1 MAPTL
6 GIGTDVG
13 GSVRIPAMCEG
24 LVGFKPSTGRLPYGG
39 QQSLQ
44 APGAAK
50 LGMEA
55 SAGVIARRCED
66 VALMMKA
73 VEGARCWEVDPA
85 IIPGQ
90 WWSGQGVGLEEGV
103 KTVGVLWTD
112 GNTTP
117 LPPVRRC
124 MQDVAARLERKGVR
138 VVDVK
143 MPRFEEL
150 QGLMNKFFNSQD
162 NHHLFSLIDQ
172 TEEPLISWLRKFGF
186 RRRDGISLAELRELW
201 AKRVELQQE
210 MLKMFKTEDGQDM
223 DAIVLPVAPHPVPGI
238 DEWGGVGYT
247 GIFVL
252 LDWPAVSIPIRKC
265 GEQDLVEEPEGPV
278 LGRWDK
284 INRALCE
291 YLLSLFPVV

>member
-1 MAPTL
+1 
-6 GIGTDVG
+6 
-13 GSVRIPAMCEG
+13 MCEG

-39 QQSLQ
+39 QQNLQ
-44 APGAAK
+44 PAGGAK

-66 VALMMKA
+66 VGLMMKA
-73 VEGARCWEVDPA
+73 VEAARSWQVDPA
-85 IIPGQ
+85 IVPGQ
-90 WWSGQGVGLEEGV
+90 WWSGERAGLEGDV
-103 KTVGVLWTD
+103 KTVGMLWTD

-124 MQDVAARLERKGVR
+124 MQDVATRLESKGVR

-143 MPRFEEL
+143 LPRFKEL
-150 QGLMNKFFNSQD
+150 QGLMNKFFSSQD
-162 NHHLFSLIDQ
+162 NRHLFSLLEQ
-172 TEEPLISWLRKFGF
+172 TEEPLIRWLRNLGF
-186 RRRDGISLAELRELW
+186 RRRDGINLAELRELW

-210 MLKMFKTEDGQDM
+210 MLKMFKTEDGQEV
-223 DAIVLPVAPHPVPGI
+223 DAVILPVAPHPVPGI

-265 GEQDLVEEPEGPV
+265 GEQDLVEEVEGPV

-284 INRALCE
+284 MNRALCE
-291 YLLSLFPVV
+291 YPSFSVSYYMTMHTEWVLTSSRGQIQD